1 MSNNLIELATRR
13 LHAQGGRMTE
23 QRRMILEALDCLGC
37 HPTAEQ
43 IFAVVS
49 QRDPAINLSTV
60 YRTLRWLEQEG
71 LVSAR
76 RFDEKSRQ
84 ERFDPALPVEHH
96 HFFCTGCETV
106 IEFNDPKLSQVRA
119 LFERQNGARVEA
131 FSVTLQGLCAECLKM
146 LGKGKNALS

>member
-1 MSNNLIELATRR
+1 MARDTLIDLATQR
-13 LHAQGGRMTE
+13 LHSQGGRMTG

-43 IFAVVS
+43 IYAVVN
-49 QRDPAINLSTV
+49 QRDATINLSTV

-84 ERFDPALPVEHH
+84 DRFDPALPVEHH
-96 HFFCTGCETV
+96 HFVCTACGMV
-106 IEFNDPKLSQVRA
+106 IEFDDPRLRQVRA
-119 LFERQNGARVEA
+119 QFERQNGAQVA
-131 FSVTLQGLCAECLKM
+131 SISVMLQGLCAGCKQT
-146 LGKGKNALS
+146 KKV